1 MDSDSWNRIF
11 TSSSRRYQPR
21 SVVEMKRWDKSL
33 NCRLGD
39 VYVFCG
45 MGEVLE
51 IRNLGEEYDSEEE
64 TMPEFLCPF
73 CAEDFD
79 IVGLC
84 CHIDD
89 EHAVEAK
96 NGVHDLIQELVSFVF
111 LSYYSSCEPSRR
123 GGNYVDRRNEEAI
136 AYSGEGGFIH
146 FWEAV
151 HTIRLLVEIKN
162 KGKFERI
169 LCLDTPCL
177 LLQSALSPFFFNKE
191 ENVMICPVCAKRVG
205 MDLVGHITQQH
216 GNILKVQRRRRFRR
230 GGTSALSILRRELR
244 EGSLQSILGGSS
256 RLVSSSTTDPDPL
269 LSSFIHNT
277 PLANE
282 IPDAQ
287 PLSSI
292 KQSSKKESTLENSS
306 ERNVQ
311 QSPLSDKDQE
321 EKARKNE
328 IALAWTPQAKD
339 LFWETKLRKRLD
351 ILKLEGPI
359 LATTSNF
366 LT

>member
-21 SVVEMKRWDKSL
+21 S
-33 NCRLGD
+33 
-39 VYVFCG
+39 
-45 MGEVLE
+45 E
-51 IRNLGEEYDSEEE
+51 IRNLGEEYDGEDE
-64 TMPEFLCPF
+64 TRPEFLCPF

-96 NGVHDLIQELVSFVF
+96 NG
-111 LSYYSSCEPSRR
+111 
-123 GGNYVDRRNEEAI
+123 
-136 AYSGEGGFIH
+136 
-146 FWEAV
+146 
-151 HTIRLLVEIKN
+151 
-162 KGKFERI
+162 
-169 LCLDTPCL
+169 
-177 LLQSALSPFFFNKE
+177 
-191 ENVMICPVCAKRVG
+191 ICPVCAKRVG
-205 MDLVGHITQQH
+205 TDLVGHITQQH

-256 RLVSSSTTDPDPL
+256 HLVSSSTTDPDPL

-277 PLANE
+277 TLANE
-282 IPDAQ
+282 IPDVQ

-306 ERNVQ
+306 ERNVE

-321 EKARKNE
+321 EKARKSKFVQGLLLSTFLE
-328 IALAWTPQAKD
+328 D
-339 LFWETKLRKRLD
+339 D
-351 ILKLEGPI
+351 I
-359 LATTSNF
+359 
-366 LT
+366 